1 MVFLS
6 SRPEAEHHELV
17 LMGGRTAGRK
27 AKLLQQLSFH
37 VDSLEELR
45 RFHRAF
51 KDEGVEI
58 STTVTHGNTASI
70 YFLDPETAWRSTSVC
85 PTSGLSPSASPSTW
99 SKMTKASSARSRRS
113 RGSPPNPRRPSLR
126 GKGELAPLPS

>member
-1 MVFLS
+1 MLGLTVTDESEERGIVFLS

-70 YFLDPETAWRSTSVC
+70 YFLDPEGNRLEVYVSLPYEWPQPFGEPIDLEQDDEGILRQIEEITGKST
-85 PTSGLSPSASPSTW
+85 
-99 SKMTKASSARSRRS
+99 
-113 RGSPPNPRRPSLR
+113 
-126 GKGELAPLPS
+126 

>member
-70 YFLDPETAWRSTSVC
+70 YFLDPEGNRLEVYVSLPYEWPQPFGEPIDLEQDDGRH
-85 PTSGLSPSASPSTW
+85 PPPD
-99 SKMTKASSARSRRS
+99 
-113 RGSPPNPRRPSLR
+113 RGDHGEVHLTPGALPCE
-126 GKGELAPLPS
+126 GKGN